1 MPAGK
6 ILSNVQMLSTEAFW
20 GLTGLIKEGDMNETS
35 PGTRLRSAGYRIHR
49 HSFISIISPLTGK
62 TAAITS
68 TLKDTSINI
77 YHE

>member
-1 MPAGK
+1 MRTA
-6 ILSNVQMLSTEAFW
+6 QQ
-20 GLTGLIKEGDMNETS
+20 
-35 PGTRLRSAGYRIHR
+35 RLRPAGYRIHR
-49 HSFISIISPLTGK
+49 HSFISIISPLIGK